1 MFGIILLSCLAT
13 YLIPA
18 GQFMTNA
25 AGEIVGTDFEYLGHQ
40 TPVSPWDALMLMKTG
55 LNGAATIMFVVM
67 VSGATINVV
76 LETGAMDDLMN
87 WAVYKLKDKGSSLL
101 IALMMILMAYLGG
114 FGGTDALIAVVP
126 IGILFSKKLKLDP
139 IVALGVTTFAALVGF
154 GTGPAQQATTQM
166 LMGVTPYS
174 AFFTRLVIMN
184 FFLAVAIF
192 MVLAY
197 VKKIRKNPE
206 ASLMYSEGWRPDAV
220 LEDADESS
228 VLKKV
233 EMSWRKFAVIIIFLL
248 QYLIIAL
255 YSLLGGSETFDFM
268 IAVMIVTMILV
279 GIVGG
284 MSADELGQSFAR
296 GLASMAFVA
305 FVIGMAKVI
314 SLVLGNGNVI
324 HTIVY
329 VLTLPLLALP
339 KSVSSIGLTIIVS
352 IINPLIPSATSKAA
366 ILVPIMKP
374 VAEALGLQPNLAV
387 VAYQMGDSFTNLLSP
402 LLGWMVGSCAMAN
415 VPFAKWYKWVFP
427 KVLTFIFLACVIV
440 LLLTVTGWSGVI

>member
-1 MFGIILLSCLAT
+1 M
-13 YLIPA
+13 
-18 GQFMTNA
+18 
-25 AGEIVGTDFEYLGHQ
+25 
-40 TPVSPWDALMLMKTG
+40 
-55 LNGAATIMFVVM
+55 
-67 VSGATINVV
+67 
-76 LETGAMDDLMN
+76 
-87 WAVYKLKDKGSSLL
+87 
-101 IALMMILMAYLGG
+101 
-114 FGGTDALIAVVP
+114 
-126 IGILFSKKLKLDP
+126 
-139 IVALGVTTFAALVGF
+139 
-154 GTGPAQQATTQM
+154 
-166 LMGVTPYS
+166 
-174 AFFTRLVIMN
+174 
-184 FFLAVAIF
+184 
-192 MVLAY
+192 
-197 VKKIRKNPE
+197 
-206 ASLMYSEGWRPDAV
+206 
-220 LEDADESS
+220 
-228 VLKKV
+228 
-233 EMSWRKFAVIIIFLL
+233 IIIFLL

-402 LLGWMVGSCAMAN
+402 LLGWM
-415 VPFAKWYKWVFP
+415 
-427 KVLTFIFLACVIV
+427 
-440 LLLTVTGWSGVI
+440 